1 MLLVLRVGDEF
12 QVVRIPA
19 GIDAASVVEL
29 STFWDGTA
37 KELPAEPVGVTVLS
51 LGDAPVWRGRAHE
64 APTGAELGMGRFENG
79 EIDQA
84 FELGTAAS
92 ELSAPLSMRLVLCRS
107 REPYGSGTTTRGC
120 RPQGR
125 RFRPS
130 LAHGRQGPSSSGSFA
145 SDPLERRLRSSPMKG
160 GDGHDARCGPG

>member
-51 LGDAPVWRGRAHE
+51 LGDAPVWRGVPMKRQQVPSWGWVGSRTVRSIRRSSSERRPLNCRLRCRCDWCSAARGNLTARARQL
-64 APTGAELGMGRFENG
+64 GAVVHKVVGSGLRWRMGARDPAVPG
-79 EIDQA
+79 PSPLI
-84 FELGTAAS
+84 L
-92 ELSAPLSMRLVLCRS
+92 LSAVCDRLL
-107 REPYGSGTTTRGC
+107 
-120 RPQGR
+120 
-125 RFRPS
+125 
-130 LAHGRQGPSSSGSFA
+130 
-145 SDPLERRLRSSPMKG
+145 
-160 GDGHDARCGPG
+160 